1 MRGPRPAISEMPL
14 PENKAIIAC
23 AGSGKTSRLVDE
35 ALADRTKRIAIVT
48 YTNNNAQELR
58 ARFNE
63 RNSGVPPH
71 VDVMT
76 WFQFLLRECAR
87 PYQRSKY
94 ADQRIESLFF
104 VTQQSTRYIPETDTR
119 RYYFHDGSMIYSDKI
134 AKFVMGC
141 EGNTS
146 KAVSSRLGQIYTHV
160 FIDEFQDLAGWDLE
174 VVEALLTSRVR
185 VTLVGDPR
193 QHIYSTNPS
202 NKNKQYLGSGVIQLL
217 QKWKKR
223 GLCSIQQ
230 MNHTHRCNQH
240 ICDFTNAFWPGMQG
254 MVSLQNEE
262 TGHDGVFLVAPNAVQ
277 EYVRRFSPQVL
288 RYNKRAKTY
297 DCPALNFGESKGLQ
311 FPRVLLIPTGPIT
324 KYLETGLIEHVE
336 KSRDKLHVAVTRAA
350 HSVAFVHKGASAVVS
365 NRWHP

>member
-1 MRGPRPAISEMPL
+1 MLGPYPAISKMPL

-71 VDVMT
+71 VEVMT

-94 ADQRIESLFF
+94 PDQRIESLFF
-104 VTQQSTRYIPETDTR
+104 VNQGSMRFVPEFSTRLH
-119 RYYFHDGSMIYSDKI
+119 YFHNGNMIYSDKI
-134 AKFVMGC
+134 AKFVMEC
-141 EGNTS
+141 EDKSSN
-146 KAVSSRLGQIYTHV
+146 AVTSRLGQIYTDV

-174 VVEALLTSRVR
+174 VVEALLNSKLR

-202 NKNKQYLGSGVIQLL
+202 RKNKHYLGSGIIQLL
-217 QKWKKR
+217 QKWEKR
-223 GLCSIQQ
+223 GLCSVQQ
-230 MNHTHRCNQH
+230 MNNTYRCNQR
-240 ICDFTNAFWPGMQG
+240 ICDFTNAVWPGLQG
-254 MVSLQNEE
+254 MVSLQHRE
-262 TGHDGVFLVAPNAVQ
+262 TGHDGVFLVAPDAVQ

-324 KYLETGLIEHVE
+324 KYLETGSIKHVE
-336 KSRDKLHVAVTRAA
+336 KSRDRLHVAVTRAA
-350 HSVAFVHKGASAVVS
+350 HSVAFIHKGASAVVS
-365 NRWHP
+365 NRWQP

>member
-1 MRGPRPAISEMPL
+1 MPL

-71 VDVMT
+71 VEVMT

-104 VTQQSTRYIPETDTR
+104 VARQSTRFVLENDTR
-119 RYYFHDGSMIYSDKI
+119 RYYFHNGSMIYSDKI
-134 AKFVMGC
+134 AKFVVEC
-141 EGNTS
+141 ESNSS
-146 KAVSSRLGQIYTHV
+146 KAVTSRLGEIYTDI

-202 NKNKQYLGSGVIQLL
+202 NKNKKYLGAGIIQLL
-217 QKWKKR
+217 RKWEKR
-223 GLCSIQQ
+223 RLCSVEQ
-230 MNHTHRCNQH
+230 MNHTYRCNQR
-240 ICDFTNAFWPGMQG
+240 ICEFTNALWHGMEE
-254 MVSLQNEE
+254 MISLQHAE
-262 TGHDGVFLVAPNAVQ
+262 TGHDGVFLVAPSAVR
-277 EYVRRFSPQVL
+277 EYFRRFSPQVL
-288 RYNKRAKTY
+288 RYNKLAKTY
-297 DCPALNFGESKGLQ
+297 DHPALNFGESKGLQ
-311 FPRVLLIPTGPIT
+311 FSRVLVIPTAPIT
-324 KYLETGLIEHVE
+324 KYLETGAIKHVE

-350 HSVAFVHKGASAVVS
+350 HSVAFVHKGESPVVS
-365 NRWHP
+365 NRWQP